1 MVTKT
6 SFSAALKLTNPFELD
21 PEDPNPSLFTMAS
34 DKTSAS
40 KAPLGGAEIGASQVT
55 SSGLKITELVLG
67 DGLEAT
73 PGTSVSV
80 NYKGTLDDGK
90 EFDSSYGR
98 GPFEFSLGAGMVIKG
113 WDEGVAGMKVGGKR
127 TLIIPPELAY
137 GERGA
142 GDLIPPNAT
151 LTFDVEIVAVQD
163 PGYGLVKSTEIISL
177 QEDGYKFIDIR
188 TKKERD
194 HTGIIPG
201 SLEIT
206 AFDIYGNF
214 VPEFM
219 KTFRDLVDL
228 EDNTVFISNEGEIA
242 SILANGFVEQL
253 NATNMYALK
262 GGIQQLIKE
271 NYKLEKK

>member
-1 MVTKT
+1 MKRIVFIIMFITQ
-6 SFSAALKLTNPFELD
+6 SVLADGIQITNIIE
-21 PEDPNPSLFTMAS
+21 
-34 DKTSAS
+34 
-40 KAPLGGAEIGASQVT
+40 
-55 SSGLKITELVLG
+55 G
-67 DGLEAT
+67 DGTEIVKHSKIQVHYTGKLQD
-73 PGTSVSV
+73 GT
-80 NYKGTLDDGK
+80 K
-90 EFDSSYGR
+90 FDSSLDR
-98 GPFEFSLGAGMVIKG
+98 GEPFTFQIGLRQVIEG
-113 WDEGVAGMKVGGKR
+113 WEIGLMGMKVGGKR
-127 TLIIPPELAY
+127 TLVIPPELAY
-137 GERGA
+137 GDRGA

-151 LTFDVEIVAVQD
+151 LTFEVEIVDVKA
-163 PGYGLVKSTEIISL
+163 PGYSFVNSSEIQSL
-177 QEDGYKFIDIR
+177 QQDGYKFIDIR

-194 HTGIIPG
+194 NTGIIPG

-228 EDNTVFISNEGEIA
+228 DDNTVFISNEGEIA

>member
-1 MVTKT
+1 MKKILFIIMCFTQPLMADGVQINNNIEGEGIEIVKHSKIQVHYTGKLQDGTK
-6 SFSAALKLTNPFELD
+6 
-21 PEDPNPSLFTMAS
+21 
-34 DKTSAS
+34 
-40 KAPLGGAEIGASQVT
+40 
-55 SSGLKITELVLG
+55 
-67 DGLEAT
+67 
-73 PGTSVSV
+73 
-80 NYKGTLDDGK
+80 
-90 EFDSSYGR
+90 FDSSFDR
-98 GPFEFSLGAGMVIKG
+98 GEPFSFQIGLRQVIEGWETGLMGMR
-113 WDEGVAGMKVGGKR
+113 VGGKR

-151 LTFDVEIVAVQD
+151 LTFDIEIVAVQD
-163 PGYGLVKSTEIISL
+163 PGYGLVKATEIRAL
-177 QEDGYKFIDIR
+177 QEEGYKFIDIR
-188 TKKERD
+188 TEKERD
-194 HTGIIPG
+194 HTGVVPG

-219 KTFRDLVDL
+219 KTFRDLVKLD
-228 EDNTVFISNEGEIA
+228 DNTVFISNEGEIA

-253 NATNMYALK
+253 NASNMYALK

>member
-1 MVTKT
+1 MK
-6 SFSAALKLTNPFELD
+6 KI
-21 PEDPNPSLFTMAS
+21 LFIIIFISQTVMA
-34 DKTSAS
+34 DG
-40 KAPLGGAEIGASQVT
+40 LQINNIIEGEGAEIINHSKIQVHYT
-55 SSGLKITELVLG
+55 GKLQ
-67 DGLEAT
+67 DGT
-73 PGTSVSV
+73 
-80 NYKGTLDDGK
+80 K
-90 EFDSSYGR
+90 FDSSYDR
-98 GPFEFSLGAGMVIKG
+98 GQPFSFQIGLREVIEG
-113 WDEGVAGMKVGGKR
+113 WEIGLMGMKVGGKR

-151 LTFDVEIVAVQD
+151 LTFDVEIIDVKD
-163 PGYGLVKSTEIISL
+163 PGYGFINAEEIQDL

-194 HTGIIPG
+194 STGIIPG

-219 KTFRDLVDL
+219 KTFRDLIDL
-228 EDNTVFISNEGEIA
+228 DDNTVFISNECKVA
-242 SILANGFVEQL
+242 SMLANGFVEQL
-253 NATNMYALK
+253 KATNIYALK

-271 NYKLEKK
+271 NFKLEKK

>member
-1 MVTKT
+1 MKRI
-6 SFSAALKLTNPFELD
+6 
-21 PEDPNPSLFTMAS
+21 LFIIMCFTQSIMA
-34 DKTSAS
+34 D
-40 KAPLGGAEIGASQVT
+40 GVQINNIIVGEGAEIINHS
-55 SSGLKITELVLG
+55 KILVHYTGKLQ
-67 DGLEAT
+67 DGT
-73 PGTSVSV
+73 
-80 NYKGTLDDGK
+80 K
-90 EFDSSYGR
+90 FDSSYDR
-98 GPFEFSLGAGMVIKG
+98 GEPFSFQIGLRQVIEG
-113 WDEGVAGMKVGGKR
+113 WEIGLMGMKVGGKR
-127 TLIIPPELAY
+127 TIVIPPELAY
-137 GERGA
+137 GDKGA

-151 LTFDVEIVAVQD
+151 LTFDVEVVAVQD
-163 PGYGLVKSTEIISL
+163 PGYGLVKAKEIKSL
-177 QEDGYKFIDIR
+177 QDDGYKFIDIR

-219 KTFRDLVDL
+219 KTFRDLVELD
-228 EDNTVFISNEGEIA
+228 DDTVFISNEGEIA

-253 NATNMYALK
+253 KATNMYALE

>member
-1 MVTKT
+1 MK
-6 SFSAALKLTNPFELD
+6 KI
-21 PEDPNPSLFTMAS
+21 LFIIMCFTQSVMA
-34 DKTSAS
+34 
-40 KAPLGGAEIGASQVT
+40 
-55 SSGLKITELVLG
+55 
-67 DGLEAT
+67 DGVQINNNIE
-73 PGTSVSV
+73 GE
-80 NYKGTLDDGK
+80 GK
-90 EFDSSYGR
+90 EIVKHSKIQVHYTGKLQDGTKFDSSFDR
-98 GPFEFSLGAGMVIKG
+98 GEPFSFQIGLRQVIEG
-113 WDEGVAGMKVGGKR
+113 WEIGLMGMKVGGKR
-127 TLIIPPELAY
+127 TLIIPSELAY

-163 PGYGLVKSTEIISL
+163 PGYGLVKAKEIKSL
-177 QEDGYKFIDIR
+177 QDDGYKFIDIR

-219 KTFRDLVDL
+219 KTFRDLVALD
-228 EDNTVFISNEGEIA
+228 DNTVFISNEGEIA

-253 NATNMYALK
+253 NATNMYALE
-262 GGIQQLIKE
+262 GGIQELIKE
-271 NYKLEKK
+271 NYKLDKK